1 MKQALLKMIES
12 GQLNKLIANYDT
24 IAKCGN
30 PKGVEGVPLTYQR
43 LFLLFII
50 MGFGMM
56 MGSLVLLIEVCY
68 KPKLLLTKSRKIMP
82 KCKNQSTQTWISL
95 NYTNFFTFSSN
106 WCLPDLLSLR
116 RENFTLCRG
125 SSSLKMYINHFELM
139 SLITSFAHSSK
150 ITV

>member
-30 PKGVEGVPLTYQR
+30 PKGGEGVPLTYQR

-82 KCKNQSTQTWISL
+82 KCKNQSTQT
-95 NYTNFFTFSSN
+95 
-106 WCLPDLLSLR
+106 
-116 RENFTLCRG
+116 
-125 SSSLKMYINHFELM
+125 
-139 SLITSFAHSSK
+139 
-150 ITV
+150 